1 MKIRYKVSLVAACV
15 LFVTTSLL
23 SLVQVEQIRTI
34 LRHQVEASISES
46 SNAVARQIENW
57 LNGKLRLMDLA
68 SQAIDRQYSAQAT
81 QRIIDSPILKD
92 EFKLLF
98 GALESDG
105 KPIKNTA
112 SWNPKPDYDGRTR
125 PWYATG
131 KADSQAVLTEPYKD
145 STTGEILISAVARIS
160 DAGQLLG
167 VFGGDIRLTTV
178 ADAINTLDF
187 GGAGYAFLLS
197 KSGNIISHPDAELNG
212 KPYNQLF
219 AGSVLPLDSQLQQVS
234 SDGKSL
240 LVSFIPLSGLKG
252 MDWYIGVVLDQ
263 DIVMAAAHI
272 LSWRAVIGTGL
283 GVLISLL
290 VLGLLV
296 RRLLRPLDQLKD
308 SLADINR
315 GEGDLTRQ
323 LPVVG
328 NDEIALVAGEFN
340 QFLQNLKALIG
351 DVKNSSQR
359 VRESTTATSCEAD
372 QAANR
377 VQVQLQELD
386 QLATAMTEMASTAE
400 DVARNAQTAAEA
412 AIAANEETADGVALV
427 SRSTGAIKRLAEEM
441 DATGHAINELS
452 TLSQNIESIVA
463 VITSIADQTN
473 LLALNAAIEA
483 ARAGE
488 SGRGFAVVADEVR
501 SLASR
506 TQQSTQEI
514 REMIDQLQTGV
525 KHAQVQM
532 QQSRDTASKTAGD
545 ANAANDTLKRI
556 REAIYRINDMN
567 LQIAAAAEEQSATT
581 EEINR
586 NTTNIRDISLEVSG
600 SADKQVR
607 QCSVMVDHVGQQD
620 KLLSRFRI

>member
-1 MKIRYKVSLVAACV
+1 M
-15 LFVTTSLL
+15 
-23 SLVQVEQIRTI
+23 
-34 LRHQVEASISES
+34 
-46 SNAVARQIENW
+46 
-57 LNGKLRLMDLA
+57 
-68 SQAIDRQYSAQAT
+68 
-81 QRIIDSPILKD
+81 
-92 EFKLLF
+92 
-98 GALESDG
+98 
-105 KPIKNTA
+105 
-112 SWNPKPDYDGRTR
+112 
-125 PWYATG
+125 
-131 KADSQAVLTEPYKD
+131 
-145 STTGEILISAVARIS
+145 
-160 DAGQLLG
+160 
-167 VFGGDIRLTTV
+167 
-178 ADAINTLDF
+178 
-187 GGAGYAFLLS
+187 
-197 KSGNIISHPDAELNG
+197 
-212 KPYNQLF
+212 
-219 AGSVLPLDSQLQQVS
+219 
-234 SDGKSL
+234 
-240 LVSFIPLSGLKG
+240 
-252 MDWYIGVVLDQ
+252 
-263 DIVMAAAHI
+263 
-272 LSWRAVIGTGL
+272 
-283 GVLISLL
+283 
-290 VLGLLV
+290 
-296 RRLLRPLDQLKD
+296 
-308 SLADINR
+308 
-315 GEGDLTRQ
+315 
-323 LPVVG
+323 
-328 NDEIALVAGEFN
+328 
-340 QFLQNLKALIG
+340 
-351 DVKNSSQR
+351 KNSSQR

-377 VQVQLQELD
+377 VHVQLQELD

-452 TLSQNIESIVA
+452 TLSQSIESIVA